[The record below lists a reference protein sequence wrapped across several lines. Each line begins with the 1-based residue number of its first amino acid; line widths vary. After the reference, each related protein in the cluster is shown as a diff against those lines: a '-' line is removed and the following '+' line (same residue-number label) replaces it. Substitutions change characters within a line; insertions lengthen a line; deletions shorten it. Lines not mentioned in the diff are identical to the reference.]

1 MRARPLFLLLDHRSL
16 EIGKVKAMAD
26 QVEQITVVALNV
38 PHRSNRIIRNLASL
52 HGGVPTDDE
61 DVARLHLPRSPI
73 TLQPFSP
80 DQVSFRWNGPLQ
92 VLSRKIHQSH
102 SRLQLLQ
109 NVTRLTDGIKDVIN
123 LATMNLPLPN
133 RDNLRRVCD
142 SGQVEMVPAA
152 LLEQNADEI
161 VHMQSLHHD
170 DNDVFALQVEAR
182 EQRVLERLNSRFA

>member
-1 MRARPLFLLLDHRSL
+1 L
-16 EIGKVKAMAD
+16 EPF
-26 QVEQITVVALNV
+26 AL
-38 PHRSNRIIRNLASL
+38 
-52 HGGVPTDDE
+52 
-61 DVARLHLPRSPI
+61 
-73 TLQPFSP
+73 
-80 DQVSFRWNGPLQ
+80 DQVSFRWNGTLQ

-142 SGQVEMVPAA
+142 SRQVEMVPAA
-152 LLEQNADEI
+152 LLEPNADEI

-182 EQRVLERLNSRFA
+182 EQRVLEPLNSRFARRLRHGLFRIHRIVKNEDIASPAGERAADGRCESAAPPGGNRLKLGIFL